1 MGIGT
6 RGHQTTTLLPDQ
18 LRSVW
23 ALESILSRTAVNAHA
38 SESDLRLIV
47 DGIMAHY
54 NKIFNTK
61 VDVFNI
67 LSGF

>member
-1 MGIGT
+1 MT
-6 RGHQTTTLLPDQ
+6 FD
-18 LRSVW
+18 
-23 ALESILSRTAVNAHA
+23 LEYSRWQEEQNKQINELRTAVNAHA

>member
-1 MGIGT
+1 VGALTFDIEYA
-6 RGHQTTTLLPDQ
+6 RWLEDQ
-18 LRSVW
+18 NKQINELR
-23 ALESILSRTAVNAHA
+23 TPVNAHA

-54 NKIFNTK
+54 NEIFNTK
-61 VDVFNI
+61 ADVFNI